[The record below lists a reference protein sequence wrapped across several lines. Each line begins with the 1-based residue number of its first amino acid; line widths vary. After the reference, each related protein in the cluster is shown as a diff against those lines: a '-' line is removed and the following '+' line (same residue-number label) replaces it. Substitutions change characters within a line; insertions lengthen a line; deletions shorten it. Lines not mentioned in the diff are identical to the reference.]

1 MTVVGHL
8 NNKKTINLNFN
19 SHLQLSRQL
28 EVTDVNH
35 QRSFCNN
42 AHKKLLPQGLPF
54 NLMTVIGQLNNKKTI
69 NLNFNSHLQLSR
81 QLEITSINHQRRF
94 CNNGHKKLL
103 PQGLPFNLMT
113 VIGQLNNNK
122 TINLNFNSHLQ
133 LSR

>member
-42 AHKKLLPQGLPF
+42 AHKKLLPQGLPY
-54 NLMTVIGQLNNKKTI
+54 NLMTVIGHLN
-69 NLNFNSHLQLSR
+69 R
-81 QLEITSINHQRRF
+81 
-94 CNNGHKKLL
+94 
-103 PQGLPFNLMT
+103 
-113 VIGQLNNNK
+113 
-122 TINLNFNSHLQ
+122 
-133 LSR
+133 